1 MIFSYSK
8 KIFPRIYIL
17 IILIFVSQLTNC
29 VRFKID
35 NLKPTLVSKIK
46 IGTDIAEIEG
56 LVVNNALLNIPFR
69 IPTNANRL
77 YITDYNNSYIKVY
90 GGDGDLDFI
99 LGNVPSNYNLKVKV
113 STQKFGKLG
122 LLAVSSDDDLYI
134 QNRISAETT
143 IQETKMENSFSKN
156 TGYFDTK
163 ERESIA
169 SYLLHIDSKGK
180 MNSIIGVTGKNTE
193 PFRYIESLYAYDK
206 NRLAV
211 YHKFAEQMQ
220 LSYYLNGDLIGTIK
234 EGNLNIFS
242 TPEANEY
249 TIKLDTMIPHKEG
262 KFALVSFSYIGKKDS
277 RFKFRRI
284 YRYTFNSTEPESLL
298 KEFQYPSE
306 ILFAVNTNKEFLIWE
321 TENKGESV
329 KLQVHDKDGNHIN
342 NKRLQFPPP
351 RLNWREMYM
360 DENDNLYSIKT
371 SSGYLELY
379 SWN

>member
-1 MIFSYSK
+1 M
-8 KIFPRIYIL
+8 
-17 IILIFVSQLTNC
+17 TNC

-262 KFALVSFSYIGKKDS
+262 KFALVSFSYIGK
-277 RFKFRRI
+277 RI
-284 YRYTFNSTEPESLL
+284 LDLSLG
-298 KEFQYPSE
+298 EFTDT
-306 ILFAVNTNKEFLIWE
+306 LLI
-321 TENKGESV
+321 
-329 KLQVHDKDGNHIN
+329 
-342 NKRLQFPPP
+342 P
-351 RLNWREMYM
+351 RNQKV
-360 DENDNLYSIKT
+360 S
-371 SSGYLELY
+371 
-379 SWN
+379 